1 MVTSKTNFDNKIEIG
16 DAPFRVY
23 TVSAPLDI
31 TLGVAN
37 HKSLILESTLENGE
51 KKRIYVDGL
60 AINHKNGNKLPFFGS
75 PLDKLVVHIQPDI
88 PLWNDKN
95 HQSSLLFETN
105 SKEEMMK
112 VVNQVYS
119 KADLINSQQ
128 LSYDPLGK
136 NSNTVFADLVN
147 TISSVVPIKQEDY
160 DKAINLGAINP
171 GSDKQLVTDDKD
183 SLLIKAYRAVA
194 QPVSY
199 VWDMVTGAF
208 TSVVAWAGD
217 TFFPNSNDEKVA
229 QNNQTTET
237 PNNLQPVNNPTTQA
251 YKAGQPLY
259 GYIPPETPYVK
270 KDGVLQTQNIG

>member
-1 MVTSKTNFDNKIEIG
+1 MVTNKTSFDNKIEIG
-16 DAPFRVY
+16 NAPFRVY
-23 TVSAPLDI
+23 AVSAPLDI

-60 AINHKNGNKLPFFGS
+60 AINHKNGDKLPFFGS

-95 HQSSLLFETN
+95 HQSSLLFETD

-112 VVNQVYS
+112 VVNQVYA

-136 NSNTVFADLVN
+136 NSNTVFADLVDS
-147 TISSVVPIKQEDY
+147 ISTVVPIKQEDY
-160 DKAINLGAINP
+160 NKAIELGAVNP

-183 SLLIKAYRAVA
+183 SLLIKTFRAFA
-194 QPVSY
+194 KPISY
-199 VWDMVTGAF
+199 VWDVVTGAF

-217 TFFPNSNDEKVA
+217 TFLPKSNEEKIAEANQALDE
-229 QNNQTTET
+229 Q
-237 PNNLQPVNNPTTQA
+237 NNLQPVSNQTTQA

-259 GYIPPETPYVK
+259 GYVPPETPYFK
-270 KDGVLQTQNIG
+270 KDGITQTQNIG